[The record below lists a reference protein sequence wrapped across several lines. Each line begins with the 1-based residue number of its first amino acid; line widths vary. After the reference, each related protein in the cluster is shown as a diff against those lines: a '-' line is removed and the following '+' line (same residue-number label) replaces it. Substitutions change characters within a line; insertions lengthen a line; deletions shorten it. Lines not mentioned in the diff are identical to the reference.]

1 MRDKGD
7 LDPRLH
13 LSRVKEIFAGPC
25 SRSASGTVWICLLP
39 TQAKSLLGPS
49 LASALPHYGAKVLVR
64 ERKKHTVKAKRAS
77 LGPALRGSAPATWD
91 QNPLPIRR

>member
-13 LSRVKEIFAGPC
+13 LSRVREIFAGPC
-25 SRSASGTVWICLLP
+25 SGSASGTVRICLWP

-49 LASALPHYGAKVLVR
+49 LALALPHYGAKVLVW
-64 ERKKHTVKAKRAS
+64 ERKKHTVKGKRPS
-77 LGPALRGSAPATWD
+77 LGPALRGWSSNMGSKPTP
-91 QNPLPIRR
+91 N

>member
-13 LSRVKEIFAGPC
+13 LSRVREIFAGPC
-25 SRSASGTVWICLLP
+25 PGSASGTVRICLLP

-49 LASALPHYGAKVLVR
+49 LVSALPHHGAKVLVR
-64 ERKKHTVKAKRAS
+64 ERKKHTLKGKRAS
-77 LGPALRGSAPATWD
+77 SGPGLRVSAPATWG
-91 QNPLPIRR
+91 QNPLPVRR